1 MSDNIEQEKILK
13 LLKKTILEIKNEKEI
28 SEKIEKDKDEY
39 LNDGLDYILKLLQIY
54 NVLDSDDQE
63 SLNKNQELINRYMKR
78 LQENT
83 SD

>member
-1 MSDNIEQEKILK
+1 MSDSTEQEKILK
-13 LLKKTILEIKNEKEI
+13 LLKKTILELKNEKEI
-28 SEKIEKDKDEY
+28 SENIEKNKDEY
-39 LNDGLDYILKLLQIY
+39 LNDGLDHILKLLQIY

>member
-1 MSDNIEQEKILK
+1 MSDSTEQEKILK
-13 LLKKTILEIKNEKEI
+13 LLKKTILELKNEKEI
-28 SEKIEKDKDEY
+28 SENIEKNKDEY
-39 LNDGLDYILKLLQIY
+39 LNDGLDHILKLLQIY
-54 NVLDSDDQE
+54 NVLDSDDQK

>member
-1 MSDNIEQEKILK
+1 MSDTTEQEKILK
-13 LLKKTILEIKNEKEI
+13 LLKKTILELKNEKEI
-28 SEKIEKDKDEY
+28 SENIEKNKDEY
-39 LNDGLDYILKLLQIY
+39 LNDGLDHILKLLQIY